1 MITSRALHRGRNAT
15 NAKGEICEIDSR
27 ALVQAP
33 SKTYPEYIQEIERAG
48 SATMTELSASEIQAE
63 RARIEEK
70 SGVKGYDYG
79 NSWAKLV

>member
-1 MITSRALHRGRNAT
+1 MIA
-15 NAKGEICEIDSR
+15 
-27 ALVQAP
+27 
-33 SKTYPEYIQEIERAG
+33 
-48 SATMTELSASEIQAE
+48 ELTAREIQAE

>member
-1 MITSRALHRGRNAT
+1 MHLHRSRYIFRQTA
-15 NAKGEICEIDSR
+15 ESREIDGNS
-27 ALVQAP
+27 LSTGP
-33 SKTYPEYIQEIERAG
+33 SKTYDEYVKDIKKFG
-48 SATMTELSASEIQAE
+48 SCSTMVEPSTEEIQAE